1 MAYRTEAHDTDLSRK
16 GAELGAHRAE
26 PESTVVRERPAGS
39 GANREQHAPFSPYE
53 REMRQVLAE
62 MSLLQYGKTQAF
74 NASGGKSENPDPRPS
89 GEAWPL
95 ADKWAERWA
104 DDPTSATLADARAE
118 LQSWKVRTAPV
129 TDVWNERD
137 AILNEGQGF
146 AADVVARRFQRT
158 VTYVRKLRLKD
169 DRESEYGLP
178 IDSQPTRAETKAQD
192 RQRVENLASRG
203 CTLRQIK
210 MQTGVP
216 TETVRR
222 WLREAA

>member
-1 MAYRTEAHDTDLSRK
+1 MSLEHD
-16 GAELGAHRAE
+16 
-26 PESTVVRERPAGS
+26 
-39 GANREQHAPFSPYE
+39 F
-53 REMRQVLAE
+53 RQVLAE

-74 NASGGKSENPDPRPS
+74 DASGGKSENPDPRPS

-104 DDPTSATLADARAE
+104 ENPTSDTLAGARAE
-118 LQSWKVRTAPV
+118 LQSWKVRQTPV
-129 TDVWNERD
+129 VDTWDESD
-137 AILNEGQGF
+137 AILKEGQGH

-158 VTYVRKLRLKD
+158 TTYVRKLRLSEG
-169 DRESEYGLP
+169 RESEFGLP
-178 IDSQPTRAETKAQD
+178 IENEPTRAETKAID
-192 RQRVENLASRG
+192 RERVANLAQRG